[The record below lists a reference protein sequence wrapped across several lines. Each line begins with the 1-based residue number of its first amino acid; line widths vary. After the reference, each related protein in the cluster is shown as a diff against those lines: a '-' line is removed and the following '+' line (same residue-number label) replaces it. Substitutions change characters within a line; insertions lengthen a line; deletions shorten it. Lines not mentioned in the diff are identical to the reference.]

1 MTYVT
6 VSVSPFYTGRGWTD
20 QATGISFDPV
30 QNITPIRIE
39 KEDKD
44 LSGIRNSVRL
54 NNLMLLKG
62 DLSDAPEA
70 PTEVNPEEL
79 TKVEFNKMFDFLQ
92 GKDLEEETNPV
103 IEEQAKRIAEL
114 EAELAELKRQLE
126 EQPEEQE
133 PDVEEPEAPSEEEPE
148 DVTAASVTQ
157 EELEAKTKDELKAI
171 ADEQGI
177 EYKTTDTKAVLV
189 DKIIAVLG

>member
-6 VSVSPFYTGRGWTD
+6 VSVSPFYNGRGWTD

-30 QNITPIRIE
+30 ENITAIRIE
-39 KEDKD
+39 KENKD

-62 DLSDAPEA
+62 DLNDAPEA

-92 GKDLEEETNPV
+92 GKDPEEETNPV
-103 IEEQAKRIAEL
+103 IEEQAEKIAKL
-114 EAELAELKRQLE
+114 EAELAELRRQLE

-133 PDVEEPEAPSEEEPE
+133 PEVEEPKDVAAVSTPSTPSVTEEELGE
-148 DVTAASVTQ
+148 
-157 EELEAKTKDELKAI
+157 KTKDELKAI
-171 ADEQGI
+171 ADEHGI
-177 EYKTTDTKAVLV
+177 EYKTTDTKAVLI